1 MPVTMKTARISASAR
16 MLHETLICLCVAAAF
31 LAVIPLGAFANTPGT
46 TPGGVSYTAPEDWD
60 VRSEGAL
67 TVLAAPADEL
77 LVALADVG
85 EAASASDAVLAA
97 WALFDPDADYPV
109 RLETAASPREGWEA
123 RVGISYDI
131 PPNDRLAVQALALR
145 RGGSWTVMI
154 VRGSQAAQGRRSAA
168 VSLIQQSLRPAGYE
182 RESFAGRTPNALT
195 PERIGLLRD
204 FVAEAMDALD
214 VPGVGLA
221 LIDGG
226 EIVWQG
232 GLGVRQLGADDPVTA
247 DTRFMI
253 ASNTKGMVTLLLATL
268 ADEGALEWDQPVT
281 EVYPEFRLGSDE
293 TTNATLMR
301 HLVCACTG
309 LPRKDFGFI
318 LVEPGA
324 PATETFRQLAET
336 QPTSGFGELF
346 QYNNLLVSAAGYIGG
361 ALAYPDMEL
370 GAAFDLAMETRVFA
384 PAGMYRS
391 GFDFAEAMQG
401 DWARPHGR
409 NIDGEVVEISNAF
422 NQSIITHRPAGGAW
436 STPADMAR
444 YVQLELSGG
453 LTSEGQR
460 VVSEANLMERRVRN
474 VPTGE
479 DSWYGMGL
487 FDEIAWGVPVV
498 SHGGTLLGYRSN
510 FYLLPEAGIGA
521 VVLTNSDEG
530 AVMLRPFLR
539 RLMEVVYDGEPQ
551 AMNDITAA
559 VERMARQSDARRAT
573 LTVPGDPAVL
583 DALAAQYH
591 NAETGYITI
600 RDVDGE
606 TWLRAGAIEG
616 PVATRNNADGTV
628 SLVTVGAGAIGLE
641 AVIGEQDGVPTLT
654 VRDSQHEYVYRARQ

>member
-1 MPVTMKTARISASAR
+1 MPILKPWLRRAP
-16 MLHETLICLCVAAAF
+16 LETLICLCAAVAF
-31 LAVIPLGAFANTPGT
+31 LAATPLNAFANTPGT
-46 TPGGVSYTAPEDWD
+46 TGGGVGYTAPDGWD
-60 VRSEGAL
+60 VRPGEGL

-77 LVALADVG
+77 LVALVDVG
-85 EAASASDAVLAA
+85 SADSASDAVLAA

-109 RLETAASPREGWEA
+109 RLVTAASPREGWEERA
-123 RVGISYDI
+123 SVSYDI
-131 PPNDRLAVQALALR
+131 PPNERLAVQALALR
-145 RGGSWTVMI
+145 REASWTVMI
-154 VRGSQAAQGRRSAA
+154 VRGSQAAQERRSAA
-168 VSLIQQSLRPAGYE
+168 TSLIQQSLRPAGYE
-182 RESFAGRTPNALT
+182 RESFAGRTPNPLT
-195 PERIGLLRD
+195 PERIDLLRE

-221 LIDGG
+221 LIDQG
-226 EIVWQG
+226 EVVWQG
-232 GLGVRQLGADDPVTA
+232 GLGVRQLGADEPVTA

-281 EVYPEFRLGSDE
+281 QVFPEFRLGSDE
-293 TTNATLMR
+293 TTRSTLMR

-309 LPRKDFGFI
+309 LPRKDMGFL

-324 PATETFRQLAET
+324 PATDTFRQLADT
-336 QPTSGFGELF
+336 QPTSAFGELF
-346 QYNNLLVSAAGYIGG
+346 QYNNLLVSAAGYVGG
-361 ALAYPDMEL
+361 ALAYPGMEL

-384 PAGMYRS
+384 PAGMHNS

-409 NIDGEVVEISNAF
+409 NLDGDVVEISNTF
-422 NQSIITHRPAGGAW
+422 NQSIETHRPAGGAW
-436 STPADMAR
+436 STAADMAR
-444 YVQLELSGG
+444 FVQLELSGG
-453 LTSEGQR
+453 LTPEGER
-460 VVSEANLMERRVRN
+460 VVSEANLMERRVHN

-530 AVMLRPFLR
+530 SVMLRPFLR
-539 RLMEVVYDGEPQ
+539 RLMEVVYDGQPE
-551 AMNDITAA
+551 AMNDINTA
-559 VERMARQSDARRAT
+559 VERMARQSGARRAT
-573 LTVPGDPAVL
+573 LTVPGDPAIL
-583 DALAAQYH
+583 EALAAQYH
-591 NAETGYITI
+591 NPETGYITI

-616 PVATRNNADGTV
+616 PVATRRNADGTV
-628 SLVTVGAGAIGLE
+628 SLATVGAGAIGLE
-641 AVIGEQDGVPTLT
+641 AVIGDEDGVATLT
-654 VRDSQHEYVYRARQ
+654 IRDSQHEYVYRAQD

>member
-1 MPVTMKTARISASAR
+1 MPILKPWLRRAP
-16 MLHETLICLCVAAAF
+16 LETLICLCAAVAF
-31 LAVIPLGAFANTPGT
+31 LAATPLNAFANTPGT
-46 TPGGVSYTAPEDWD
+46 TGGGVGYTAPDGWD
-60 VRSEGAL
+60 VRPGEGL

-77 LVALADVG
+77 LVALVDVG
-85 EAASASDAVLAA
+85 SADSASDAVLAA

-109 RLETAASPREGWEA
+109 RLVTAASPREGWEERA
-123 RVGISYDI
+123 SVSYDI
-131 PPNDRLAVQALALR
+131 PPNERLAVQALALR
-145 RGGSWTVMI
+145 REASWTVMI
-154 VRGSQAAQGRRSAA
+154 VRGSQAAQERRSAA
-168 VSLIQQSLRPAGYE
+168 TSLIQQSLRPAGYE
-182 RESFAGRTPNALT
+182 RESFAGRTPNPLT
-195 PERIGLLRD
+195 PERIDLLRE
-204 FVAEAMDALD
+204 FVAEAMDTLD

-221 LIDGG
+221 LIDQG
-226 EIVWQG
+226 EVVWQG
-232 GLGVRQLGADDPVTA
+232 GLGVRQLGADEPVTA

-281 EVYPEFRLGSDE
+281 QVYPEFRLGSDE
-293 TTNATLMR
+293 TTRSTLMR

-309 LPRKDFGFI
+309 LPRKDMGFL

-324 PATETFRQLAET
+324 PATDTFRQLADT
-336 QPTSGFGELF
+336 QPTSAFGELF
-346 QYNNLLVSAAGYIGG
+346 QYNNLLVSAAGYVGG
-361 ALAYPDMEL
+361 ALAYPGMEL

-384 PAGMYRS
+384 PAGMHNS

-409 NIDGEVVEISNAF
+409 NIDGEVVEISNTF
-422 NQSIITHRPAGGAW
+422 NQSIETHRPAGGAW
-436 STPADMAR
+436 STAADMAR
-444 YVQLELSGG
+444 FVQLELSGG
-453 LTSEGQR
+453 LTPEGER
-460 VVSEANLMERRVRN
+460 VVSEANLMERRVHN

-530 AVMLRPFLR
+530 SVMLRPFLR
-539 RLMEVVYDGEPQ
+539 RLMEVVYDGQPE
-551 AMNDITAA
+551 AMNDINAA
-559 VERMARQSDARRAT
+559 VERMARQSGARRAT
-573 LTVPGDPAVL
+573 LTVPGDTAILEV
-583 DALAAQYH
+583 LAAQYH
-591 NAETGYITI
+591 NPETGYITI

-616 PVATRNNADGTV
+616 PVATRRNADGTV

-641 AVIGEQDGVPTLT
+641 AVIGDEAGVATLT
-654 VRDSQHEYVYRARQ
+654 IRDSQHEYVYRAED